1 MIEICLGFGTWDLDF
16 ARQVRWR
23 SKEIDL
29 VAHEIESSALRARCG
44 LLLTALAPVI
54 PQILGSAFNIW
65 YNATV
70 IEPMLMPALRQRF
83 FATVVVYNAV
93 VYPTGVYLWLK
104 RIFSFRDL
112 FHRLQTEAGDQR
124 PPLHELIQARRR
136 LIHLPWFAA
145 AICGVA
151 WFLCIPV
158 FVGALFQAQHP
169 LDPRLLWHL
178 PISFCVSGF
187 IAVTHSFF
195 LVELASHWGL
205 FPVFFRDARADRTPN
220 IFTLSLR
227 GRGIM
232 WAVSASICP
241 IASLLLLIFAP
252 RSPAINAGWFAVFV
266 GGIGI
271 AFGIFTALMMSW
283 LVAKPIDQLRAAAD
297 AVSHGDLDM
306 DLGPAGAGRAD
317 EFGRL
322 LSEFDHMVRELRD
335 KEKLRQTFGLHVGKR
350 AAERILARDP
360 GLSGVEEEI
369 TVMFVDMRSWTARAS
384 VSAPADVV
392 EVMNDFFRVTVRVVE
407 EEHRGMV
414 NKYLGDGF
422 MAIFGAGDSG
432 SNHADDAVAAGREIL
447 AAVKKLNEDL
457 AAKGR
462 APIQIGIGIHCGP
475 AIVGS
480 IGSPQRLEFTAIG
493 NTVNIA
499 SRVEGLTKA
508 TGKPLLVTAA
518 VRDRSGDSFSFEEL
532 PPQEVRGID
541 GRLSI
546 FAVQYE
552 TQL

>member
-1 MIEICLGFGTWDLDF
+1 MSSPRERHG
-16 ARQVRWR
+16 
-23 SKEIDL
+23 L
-29 VAHEIESSALRARCG
+29 V
-44 LLLTALAPVI
+44 LTALAPVI

-70 IEPMLMPALRQRF
+70 IEPMLTPALRQRF
-83 FATVVVYNAV
+83 FATVVAYNAI
-93 VYPTGVYLWLK
+93 VYPIGVYLWLK
-104 RIFSFRDL
+104 RIFSFRHL
-112 FHRLQTEAGDQR
+112 FHWLQADPGGDTPSLQ
-124 PPLHELIQARRR
+124 EVTQARRR

-158 FVGALFQAQHP
+158 FIGALLQVQHP

-195 LVELASHWGL
+195 LVELASQWGL
-205 FPVFFRDARADRTPN
+205 FPVFFHDGRADRTPN

-241 IASLLLLIFAP
+241 IASLLLLLVAP
-252 RSPAINAGWFAVFV
+252 RSSATNAAWLAVFV
-266 GGIGI
+266 GVIGI
-271 AFGIFTALMMSW
+271 AFGIFTALMMSR

-297 AVSHGDLDM
+297 AVSRGNLAVDLS
-306 DLGPAGAGRAD
+306 LAGARRAD

-322 LSEFDHMVRELRD
+322 LCEFDQMVRELRD
-335 KEKLRQTFGLHVGKR
+335 KEKLRQTFGLHVGRR

-384 VSAPADVV
+384 SSAPAEIV
-392 EVMNDFFRVTVRVVE
+392 EIMNDFFRVSVRAVE

-422 MAIFGAGDSG
+422 MAIFGAGESG
-432 SNHADDAVAAGREIL
+432 SNHARDAVSAGCEIL
-447 AAVKKLNEDL
+447 CAVKGLNDEL
-457 AAKGR
+457 AAKQR
-462 APIQIGIGIHCGP
+462 APIQIGIGIHSGP

-480 IGSPQRLEFTAIG
+480 VGSPQRLEFTAIG

-499 SRVEGLTKA
+499 SRIQGLTK
-508 TGKPLLVTAA
+508 TVGRPLLVSAA
-518 VRDRSGDSFSFEEL
+518 VHDLAGDSFSFEEL
-532 PPQEVRGID
+532 PPQEVRGIE
-541 GRLSI
+541 GCVMI
-546 FAVQYE
+546 FAVALPPAANPKSQSSNL
-552 TQL
+552 T